1 MTFGPPEMMA
11 VAMARCLRDGE
22 VVFHGVSSILPML
35 AIHVA
40 RRTHAPHLV
49 HLNIGGGVGTEPEV
63 LPKSSCDPALLRGT
77 AAIVDNVDFYQFVMR
92 GGIDATFLGFV
103 QMDAAGR
110 TNSSALGDPAKPKV
124 RLPGGGGAAVILP
137 TARRVIMWRT
147 QHTPRVFVDRLD
159 FVTAT
164 GNVDRVV
171 TPLGVLVRRDG
182 RLHLEQ
188 VFPYSTVEEIRR
200 NTGFA
205 LPDGPEP
212 PPAPSPSTAE
222 LAAIASLDPDRVRDL
237 EFK

>member
-1 MTFGPPEMMA
+1 MTYGPAEMMA

-40 RRTHAPHLV
+40 RRTHAPRLV

-110 TNSSALGDPAKPKV
+110 TNSSVLGDPTRPRV

-137 TARRVIMWRT
+137 TAKRVIMWRT
-147 QHTPRVFVDRLD
+147 QHTARVFVETLD

-171 TPLGVLVRRDG
+171 TPLGVMARRDR
-182 RLHLEQ
+182 RLQVEQ
-188 VFPYSTVEEIRR
+188 VFPYATVEEIRR

-212 PPAPSPSTAE
+212 AGAPPPTAAE
-222 LAAIASLDPDRVRDL
+222 LAAIASLDPERARDL

>member
-1 MTFGPPEMMA
+1 MMA

-40 RRTHAPHLV
+40 RRTHAPRLV
-49 HLNIGGGVGTEPEV
+49 HLNIGGGVGTEPGV
-63 LPKSSCDPALLRGT
+63 LPKSSSDPALVRGT

-103 QMDAAGR
+103 QMDPAGR
-110 TNSSALGDPAKPKV
+110 TNSSVIGDAAKPTV

-137 TARRVIMWRT
+137 TARRVILYRT
-147 QHTPRVFVDRLD
+147 RHTPQVFVAKLD

-171 TPLGVLVRRDG
+171 TPLGVLVRREG

-188 VFPYSTVEEIRR
+188 VFPYARADEIRR

-205 LPDGPEP
+205 LPDGPGPSVAP
-212 PPAPSPSTAE
+212 PPSPAE
-222 LAAIASLDPDRVRDL
+222 LAAIGALDPGRVRDL
-237 EFK
+237 EFG